1 MNRIGWIDYG
11 KVIGIYLVV
20 FAHTSLFAP
29 LKDGIYTFLMPVF
42 FFISGYLFSF
52 SRNPRYK
59 DFVRKRFR
67 QLIIP
72 YIWINIIGYLFWFIL
87 GRHFGND
94 AGISIL
100 WYEPLISALLGNAIG
115 LVHDIPIWFLVCLFV
130 VENLFYLLFKNIKYY
145 WIGLM
150 LFIIIA
156 YLNYTFNPYLLPYS
170 FNTAVVALIFYIF
183 GYMMK
188 EKQFF
193 RKSNILYL
201 IIALGI
207 VILVSITNERIAMYK
222 NYYNNYFLFLL
233 GGFSGIV
240 FIVNI
245 CLYLS
250 SWFGDVNWI
259 KYLAKNTIIISG
271 FHLITFSFIK
281 AVMVYVLHIS
291 LTVLEEKIYVNI
303 LFSIIAMILCIPI
316 IFIINKYY
324 PFIVGRK
331 LNV

>member
-20 FAHTSLFAP
+20 LAHTNLFIP

-52 SRNPRYK
+52 SRNPSYK
-59 DFVRKRFR
+59 DFTKKRFR
-67 QLIIP
+67 QLIVP
-72 YIWINIIGYLFWFIL
+72 YIWINIITYLFWLIL
-87 GRHFGND
+87 GRHFGDD
-94 AGISIL
+94 AGGNIP
-100 WYEPLISALLGNAIG
+100 WYDPLISALFGNG
-115 LVHDIPIWFLVCLFV
+115 TKLVHDIPIWFLVCLFI
-130 VENLFYLLFKNIKYY
+130 VENLFYLLFKGIKRF
-145 WIGLM
+145 WIGLA

-170 FNTAVVALIFYIF
+170 FNTAIVAMIFYIF

-193 RKSNILYL
+193 RKFNLLY
-201 IIALGI
+201 IVMALGI
-207 VILVSITNERIAMYK
+207 VILVSTMNGRVAMYK

-233 GGFSGIV
+233 GGLAGII
-240 FIVNI
+240 FIANI

-250 SWFGDVNWI
+250 SWFGDIHWI

-271 FHLITFSFIK
+271 FHLMTFSFIK
-281 AVMVYVLHIS
+281 GVMVYVLCIP
-291 LTVLEEKIYVNI
+291 LTVLEEKVGVNI
-303 LFSIIAMILCIPI
+303 LFSIVSMVLCIPL
-316 IFIINKYY
+316 IFIINKYC
-324 PFIVGRK
+324 PFIVGRRIK
-331 LNV
+331 